1 MAITNTSIQ
10 IKKSGT
16 SSAAPSSLNF
26 GELALNYSDGKLY
39 FKNSGSVITYFPSA
53 SFGTTTNGT
62 SSIIA
67 TTPNDT
73 LTVNA
78 GSSIV
83 NSGPNIIVTSNPTTK
98 TLTISTTANVSL
110 TTANITGQLTTGNNS
125 TFGNTSGNNYLQI
138 SAAAAAISAAVSSP
152 RIIAAGSDGNIAITL
167 VPKGT
172 YGVIVGAGSV
182 SQPAISLGSSNRG
195 IYNPSTGTPAPD
207 GDVGFV
213 AGGYEQMR
221 VYGTA
226 AAVNYAFITG
236 NVTGFPVTFGSQ
248 GSDTNIGINLTP
260 KGTGIIYANSNN
272 TSTSTSTG
280 ALVVLGGIG
289 VVGNVYSGGTVT
301 GNHAGSGA
309 LLTSIPLT
317 SAVSGILQIAN
328 GGTNSTATP
337 TAGGIAYGTGT
348 AFAWSA
354 AGGAAGQILVSGGA
368 GAPIWAANSITINGT
383 SVSLGGSLTVTSGSS
398 TYANISNTQTITTA
412 TTGIFYPVMVN
423 AVTGNLGANAATLL
437 TYNVG
442 QSTLNV
448 NTINVSSQLIQ
459 SVSTYAAAGTTQGT
473 ATALPSTATYVN
485 VTTGTGGLVLPA
497 ISNPGVTAAIFNNT
511 AAAINIYPPSGAT
524 IDNALANIPVVISA
538 GSQALYIVM
547 SSTSYQTL
555 RPVIVGGTNITTTP
569 GNGNVSIAVTGTIPI
584 VNGGTNSTATPTA
597 GGIVYGNGTAH
608 LISTA
613 GTSGQVLVSGGA
625 GAPIWAANGVT
636 VGSTSI
642 ALGAAATTV
651 NGLTLGTSCALGTP
665 ASGTVTNLTGTASI
679 NINGTVGATTPTT
692 GAFTSLTTTVSG
704 YSNTVTATSG
714 QAISYAPMNGG
725 RSYYA
730 YDLSGQPSLYE
741 ARFVNLAG
749 STNVP
754 SGLAG
759 SGYWFGMGAGDVSTR
774 GFSLMGSDSSGLW
787 YKAHNG
793 GSWTN
798 VLYSGGALG
807 TPASGTLTNCT
818 FPTLNQNT
826 TGSANSATYVTGSAT
841 VPNSALVNKTIVVN
855 GTTLTLGD
863 TGDTITAAAGTLT
876 GATLASGVTGSSLT
890 SLGQIGTLSATTQLI
905 GSGAYQVSG
914 SSSASVIRYVGD
926 GTQYGITLVPTV
938 DNTVA
943 INFTNAANTSVG
955 TIAATST
962 GITFNGTAT
971 LAGSANSATYVTGSA
986 TVPNSALT
994 NSSVTIGS
1002 TAVSLGSTVTSFA
1015 GVTLTSPTFTTPTLG
1030 TPASGTVTN
1039 LTGTASINING
1050 TVGATTPTTGVFT
1063 TAQIT
1068 SLGVGTAASGTTGE
1082 IRATNNITAFFSDK
1096 RLKKNIKPISGAI
1109 SKVMAIS
1116 GVTYEINEVAEKY
1129 GYTDKK
1135 EMVGVIAQELER
1147 VLPQVVV
1154 PAPFDAAYTEDGTEY
1169 SKSGENY
1176 KTVQYEKIVPLLIE
1190 AIKEQQ
1196 REIEELKQKVR
1207 LVYFP
1212 K

>member
-26 GELALNYSDGKLY
+26 GELALNYADGKLY

-53 SFGTTTNGT
+53 SFGTATNGS

-67 TTPNDT
+67 STPNDT
-73 LTVNA
+73 LTVNTA
-78 GSSIV
+78 SSVV

-98 TLTISTTANVSL
+98 TLTISHTSNVSL
-110 TTANITGQLTTGNNS
+110 TSANITGQLTTGNN
-125 TFGNTSGNNYLQI
+125 TTLGNTSGNNYLQI
-138 SAAAAAISAAVSSP
+138 DSAAANVSSVVSSP

-172 YGVIVGAGSV
+172 YGVIVGGGSV
-182 SQPAISLGSSNRG
+182 SQPSISFGSSNRG
-195 IYNPSTGTPAPD
+195 IYNPGTGTPAPN

-236 NVTGFPVTFGSQ
+236 NVTGFPVTFGAQ

-289 VVGNVYSGGTVT
+289 VVGNVYSGGTIT
-301 GNHAGSGA
+301 GTHAGSGA
-309 LLTSIPLT
+309 LLTSIPLS
-317 SAVSGILQIAN
+317 SAVAGTLQIAN

-473 ATALPSTATYVN
+473 ATALPGTATYVN

-642 ALGAAATTV
+642 ALGAAVTTV
-651 NGLTLGTSCALGTP
+651 NGLTLGTTC
-665 ASGTVTNLTGTASI
+665 
-679 NINGTVGATTPTT
+679 
-692 GAFTSLTTTVSG
+692 
-704 YSNTVTATSG
+704 
-714 QAISYAPMNGG
+714 
-725 RSYYA
+725 
-730 YDLSGQPSLYE
+730 
-741 ARFVNLAG
+741 
-749 STNVP
+749 
-754 SGLAG
+754 
-759 SGYWFGMGAGDVSTR
+759 
-774 GFSLMGSDSSGLW
+774 
-787 YKAHNG
+787 
-793 GSWTN
+793 
-798 VLYSGGALG
+798 ALG
-807 TPASGTLTNCT
+807 TPASGTLTNCSGT
-818 FPTLNQNT
+818 AASLTAGSVTTTLST
-826 TGSANSATYVTGSAT
+826 TNANYTIAVNNGTSILYGTATYNPSTGVLTAGTFSGSGASLT
-841 VPNSALVNKTIVVN
+841 SIPNSALVNKTIVVN

-905 GSGAYQVSG
+905 GSGAVQLSG
-914 SSSASVIRYVGD
+914 SSSASVIRYAGD
-926 GTQYGITLVPTV
+926 GTQYGITLVPIA

-943 INFTNAANTSVG
+943 INFTNAANASVG

-971 LAGSANSATYVTGSA
+971 ALASTASITSGQVTTALGFTPYNATNPSGYITSSYITSSVITSALGYTPIATGGQAGSVANALTVGTGLSLSSGTTYNGSA
-986 TVPNSALT
+986 ALT
-994 NSSVTIGS
+994 ISN
-1002 TAVSLGSTVTSFA
+1002 A
-1015 GVTLTSPTFTTPTLG
+1015 GVTG
-1030 TPASGTVTN
+1030 
-1039 LTGTASINING
+1039 LTGTTNQISVSGSTGSVTLSTPQSI
-1050 TVGATTPTTGVFT
+1050 ATTSSVQFAAIGVN
-1063 TAQIT
+1063 TAA
-1068 SLGVGTAASGTTGE
+1068 GGTAGT
-1082 IRATNNITAFFSDK
+1082 IQATNNITAFFSDK

-1109 SKVMAIS
+1109 SRVMAIS

>member
-26 GELALNYSDGKLY
+26 GELALNYADGKLY

-53 SFGTTTNGT
+53 SFGTATNGS

-67 TTPNDT
+67 STPNDT
-73 LTVNA
+73 LTVNTA
-78 GSSIV
+78 SSVV

-98 TLTISTTANVSL
+98 TLTISHTSNVSL
-110 TTANITGQLTTGNNS
+110 TSANITGQLTTGNN
-125 TFGNTSGNNYLQI
+125 TTLGNTSGNNYLQI
-138 SAAAAAISAAVSSP
+138 DSAAANVSSVVSSP

-172 YGVIVGAGSV
+172 YGVIVGGGSV
-182 SQPAISLGSSNRG
+182 SQPSISFGSSNRG
-195 IYNPSTGTPAPD
+195 IYNPGTGTPAPN

-236 NVTGFPVTFGSQ
+236 NVTGFPVTFGAQ

-473 ATALPSTATYVN
+473 ATALPGTATYVN

-642 ALGAAATTV
+642 ALGAAVTTV
-651 NGLTLGTSCALGTP
+651 NGLTLGTTCALGTP
-665 ASGTVTNLTGTASI
+665 ASGTLTNCSGTAASLTAGSVTTTLSTTNANYTIAVNNGTSI
-679 NINGTVGATTPTT
+679 LYGTATYNPSTGVLTAGTFSGSGASLTSIPNSALPGSGQVTVGSTAIALGASATTINGLTLGTTC
-692 GAFTSLTTTVSG
+692 
-704 YSNTVTATSG
+704 
-714 QAISYAPMNGG
+714 
-725 RSYYA
+725 
-730 YDLSGQPSLYE
+730 
-741 ARFVNLAG
+741 
-749 STNVP
+749 
-754 SGLAG
+754 
-759 SGYWFGMGAGDVSTR
+759 
-774 GFSLMGSDSSGLW
+774 
-787 YKAHNG
+787 
-793 GSWTN
+793 
-798 VLYSGGALG
+798 ALG
-807 TPASGTLTNCT
+807 TPTSGTLTNCT

-826 TGSANSATYVTGSAT
+826 TGSANAATYVTGTST
-841 VPNSALVNKTIVVN
+841 VPNTALV
-855 GTTLTLGD
+855 
-863 TGDTITAAAGTLT
+863 
-876 GATLASGVTGSSLT
+876 
-890 SLGQIGTLSATTQLI
+890 
-905 GSGAYQVSG
+905 
-914 SSSASVIRYVGD
+914 
-926 GTQYGITLVPTV
+926 
-938 DNTVA
+938 
-943 INFTNAANTSVG
+943 
-955 TIAATST
+955 
-962 GITFNGTAT
+962 
-971 LAGSANSATYVTGSA
+971 
-986 TVPNSALT
+986 

-1030 TPASGTVTN
+1030 TPASGTLTN
-1039 LTGTASINING
+1039 CTGYTGSAGSVANAL
-1050 TVGATTPTTGVFT
+1050 TVGTGLSLSSGTTYNGSSALTISNSGVTSAVAGTGVSVSGATGAVTISIGQAVATTSSPQFN
-1063 TAQIT
+1063 A
-1068 SLGVGTAASGTTGE
+1068 LGVGTAAGATAGT
-1082 IRATNNITAFFSDK
+1082 IQATNNITAYFSDK
-1096 RLKKNIKPISGAI
+1096 RLKKNINPITNALN
-1109 SKVMAIS
+1109 KVMSIS
-1116 GVTYEINEVAEKY
+1116 GVTFVTNETAEKY
-1129 GYTDKK
+1129 GYTDQK
-1135 EMVGVIAQELER
+1135 EQVGVIAQEIEK

-1154 PAPFDAAYTEDGTEY
+1154 PAPFDIDIDGS
-1169 SKSGENY
+1169 SKSRENY
-1176 KTVQYEKIVPLLIE
+1176 KTVQYEKLVPLLIE

-1196 REIEELKQKVR
+1196 KQIDELKQTVASFSK
-1207 LVYFP
+1207 
-1212 K
+1212 